1 MKIDAVFSGGG
12 VKAYALIGALQSI
25 DENNLAFER
34 VAGTSAG
41 AIMAA
46 FIAAGFRTK
55 DIGEL
60 IQDLDIQKLLD
71 PPKISSI
78 IPITK
83 WLFLYF
89 RMGLYKGDRLEK
101 WLYTQLAKKEIYTF
115 NDLNQ
120 DSLKVVVSDISLGK
134 MVIIPDDLQRIYG
147 IDPKY
152 FPVSKA
158 VRMSAGYP
166 YFFVP
171 KKLPG
176 QSKRKSLIVD
186 GGLLSN
192 FPLWIFENESKE
204 QVRPVLGIKLSAY
217 SGKQEPRKIS
227 NALDMFHALFS
238 TMLQAHDARYISS
251 SHTNNILFIPVKQ
264 VASMNFAIGETEK
277 ERLIRQGRER
287 ATEFLKKWP

>member
-25 DENNLAFER
+25 DANELEFER

-46 FIAAGFRTK
+46 FIAAGYRT
-55 DIGEL
+55 DEIGEL
-60 IQDLDIQKLLD
+60 IRDLDIQKLLD

-89 RMGLYKGDRLEK
+89 RMGLYKGDKLER
-101 WLYTQLAKKEIYTF
+101 WLHTQLGYKDIYTF
-115 NDLNQ
+115 NDLKK

-134 MVIIPDDLQRIYG
+134 MVVIPDDMQRIYG

-158 VRMSAGYP
+158 IRMSAGYP

-176 QSKRKSLIVD
+176 KTKRKSLIVD

-192 FPLWIFENESKE
+192 FPLWIFENEQE
-204 QVRPVLGIKLSAY
+204 QKVRPVLGVKLNAY
-217 SGKQEPRKIS
+217 PEKQEPRKIN

-238 TMLQAHDARYISS
+238 TMLQAHDARYIST
-251 SHTNNILFIPVKQ
+251 SHKDNILFIPVKQ
-264 VASMNFAIGETEK
+264 VAAMNFSISGTEK
-277 ERLIRQGRER
+277 EQLISQGKEN
-287 ATEFLKKWP
+287 ANQFLKKWP